1 MKTKAFF
8 YETFCGEVMR
18 CMFAGVDNRGCAQW
32 VIINPGMR
40 SVTQQQFKDEYGL
53 TELSFELLCME
64 GEKARSME
72 VAKMLGYVLSEPY
85 DTIDICLRRSLR
97 QLEQLGV
104 TWDDTP
110 LKLASSAITNDKSLS
125 KRQGKYSLIIRE
137 VSSGA
142 ETLVNIDGFDH
153 LEDVQSWKM
162 EYVNT
167 LKEAGIPVELKIEN

>member
-1 MKTKAFF
+1 
-8 YETFCGEVMR
+8 
-18 CMFAGVDNRGCAQW
+18 
-32 VIINPGMR
+32 
-40 SVTQQQFKDEYGL
+40 
-53 TELSFELLCME
+53 
-64 GEKARSME
+64 
-72 VAKMLGYVLSEPY
+72 
-85 DTIDICLRRSLR
+85 
-97 QLEQLGV
+97 V

-110 LKLASSAITNDKSLS
+110 LKLASSTITNDKSLS

-167 LKEAGIPVELKIEN
+167 LKEAGIPVELKIENGQC